1 MSGVTREIKLNK
13 VVNKLSDKENC
24 VARIAQRYSLDYDA
38 VLDEVIERGVLR
50 ITKPMLKMI
59 LEHTLETMIENTLK
73 DGYSRRLGDYFML
86 QMEVSGRFDSPA
98 DQFDDERHKLSLKL
112 RPLKALKRKP
122 GRDDVRV
129 YNRNAG
135 PKVSIDRI
143 YSVSTPDKD
152 TLVFGDDI
160 VLEGENLYF
169 LEDFAEISDNITVG
183 YYTQRRRGPMTMS
196 SSGTI
201 DGTVSED
208 GRRMVL
214 SWDATVGQILAANKG
229 HPDADPA
236 QNPPVAVMVA
246 LRSRGGVSTAKQQLH
261 RARAFFDT
269 WKKKYPKYTFKG
281 MSWDGL

>member
-1 MSGVTREIKLNK
+1 MSGVTREIKLTR
-13 VVNKLSDKENC
+13 VANKLSDKQNY
-24 VARIAQRYSLDYDA
+24 VAHIVQRYSLDYDA
-38 VLDEVIERGVLR
+38 VLDEIIERGVLR

-59 LEHTLETMIENTLK
+59 LEHTFETMIENTLK
-73 DGYSRRLGDYFML
+73 DGYSRRLGDYFIL
-86 QMEVSGRFDSPA
+86 QMEVSGRFNSPA
-98 DQFDDERHKLSLKL
+98 DQFDDERHRLSLKL

-122 GRDDVRV
+122 GRDDVKV

-169 LEDFAEISDNITVG
+169 LEDLAEISDSIAVG
-183 YYTQRRRGPMTMS
+183 YYTQHRRGPMTMS
-196 SSGTI
+196 STGIMT
-201 DGTVSED
+201 GTVSDD

-214 SWDATVGQILAANKG
+214 PWDATVGQILDANKG
-229 HPDADPA
+229 RPDADPA
-236 QNPPVAVMVA
+236 QNPPVAVMVV
-246 LRSRGGVSTAKQQLH
+246 LRSRGGISTAKQQLH

-269 WKKKYPKYTFKG
+269 WKEKYPKYTFKD

>member
-1 MSGVTREIKLNK
+1 MSGVTREIKLTK
-13 VVNKLSDKENC
+13 VANKLSDKENYI
-24 VARIAQRYSLDYDA
+24 ARISQRYSLDYDT

-86 QMEVSGRFDSPA
+86 QMEVSGRFDSPD
-98 DQFDDERHKLSLKL
+98 DQFDDERHRLSLKL

-135 PKVSIDRI
+135 PKVSISRI
-143 YSVSTPDKD
+143 HSVSTPDKD

-169 LEDFAEISDNITVG
+169 LEDLAATSDSITVG
-183 YYTQRRRGPMTMS
+183 YYTQNRRGPMTMS
-196 SSGTI
+196 SAGI
-201 DGTVSED
+201 MDGSVSDD
-208 GRRMVL
+208 GRQMVL
-214 SWDATVGQILAANKG
+214 SWDGTVGQILDANKG
-229 HPDADPA
+229 RPDADPEK
-236 QNPPVAVMVA
+236 NPPVAVMIA
-246 LRSRGGVSTAKQQLH
+246 LRSRGGVSTAKLQLH

-269 WKKKYPKYTFKG
+269 WKNSFTTT
-281 MSWDGL
+281 

>member
-1 MSGVTREIKLNK
+1 MSGVTREIKLTK
-13 VVNKLSDKENC
+13 VANKLSDKENYI
-24 VARIAQRYSLDYDA
+24 ARISQRYSLDYDT

-86 QMEVSGRFDSPA
+86 QMEVSGRFDSPD
-98 DQFDDERHKLSLKL
+98 DQFDDERHRLSLKL

-135 PKVSIDRI
+135 PKVSISRI
-143 YSVSTPDKD
+143 HSVSTPDKD

-169 LEDFAEISDNITVG
+169 LEDLAATSDSITVG
-183 YYTQRRRGPMTMS
+183 YYTQNRRGPMTMS
-196 SSGTI
+196 SAGTM
-201 DGTVSED
+201 DGSVSDD
-208 GRRMVL
+208 GRQMVL
-214 SWDATVGQILAANKG
+214 PWDGTVGQILDANKG
-229 HPDADPA
+229 RPDADPEK
-236 QNPPVAVMVA
+236 NPPVAVMIA
-246 LRSRGGVSTAKQQLH
+246 LRSRGGVSTAKLQLH

-269 WKKKYPKYTFKG
+269 WKEKYPKCTFKG